1 MLSLYQT
8 KQQKNPPLIFSRP
21 SNFNR
26 FSNNL
31 ILNLYP
37 YCFYYDAKPMTVEV
51 APLSK
56 SAAADNYARNQQ
68 QIAHLLVQLNK
79 VVLDKPQVLKL
90 ALSCVLAGGHLLL
103 QDLPGMGKTTLA
115 QGLAQLLGLSFSRV
129 QFTNDMLPADILG
142 MTLYDQGKMA
152 FEFRSGPIFTQLLLA
167 DEINRSSPKTQS
179 ALLEAME
186 ERQVTQ
192 DGQSY
197 PLPKPFFV
205 IATQNPLQQAGVYP
219 LPESQLDRFLMCLS
233 LGYPSAEA
241 ERALLR
247 GQDRREL
254 LRELHAILNTEDV
267 LLARRGVQQV
277 YVADASLD
285 YLQRLVAKTRI
296 SQDYHGLSPRGVLS
310 LQSAA
315 QAYAYVS
322 GQQEVTPEDIQ
333 AVFAAVTDH
342 RLGQRFVPANA
353 VSGQTPPTIAQRIMA
368 EVAVIV

>member
-1 MLSLYQT
+1 M
-8 KQQKNPPLIFSRP
+8 NPAA
-21 SNFNR
+21 ND
-26 FSNNL
+26 
-31 ILNLYP
+31 YP
-37 YCFYYDAKPMTVEV
+37 
-51 APLSK
+51 
-56 SAAADNYARNQQ
+56 RNQQ
-68 QIAHLLVQLNK
+68 KIAQLMTQLNQI
-79 VVLDKPQVLKL
+79 VLDKPQAIKL
-90 ALSCVLAGGHLLL
+90 ALSGILAGGHLLL

-142 MTLYDQGKMA
+142 MSIYDQSKQQ
-152 FEFRSGPIFTQLLLA
+152 FEFSPGPIFTQLLLA

-197 PLPKPFFV
+197 TLPQPFFV

-219 LPESQLDRFLMCLS
+219 LPESQLDRFLLCLS
-233 LGYPSAEA
+233 LGYPSPAA
-241 ERALLR
+241 ERELLK

-254 LRELHAILNTEDV
+254 LKELPAVLDTQAV
-267 LLARRGVQQV
+267 LLAQQGVKQV
-277 YVADASLD
+277 YVADVVLD
-285 YLQRLVAKTRI
+285 YLQRLVAKTRA
-296 SQDYHGLSPRGVLS
+296 SSEYHGLSPRGVLS
-310 LQSAA
+310 LQRAA

-322 GQQEVTPEDIQ
+322 GHMEVTPEDIQ

-342 RLGQRFVPANA
+342 RLGQRFVPAH
-353 VSGQTPPTIAQRIMA
+353 VTGGQATQTIAQRILA

>member
-1 MLSLYQT
+1 MSDIPFSTSFLSDSCPGDYE
-8 KQQKNPPLIFSRP
+8 
-21 SNFNR
+21 SNQR
-26 FSNNL
+26 
-31 ILNLYP
+31 
-37 YCFYYDAKPMTVEV
+37 
-51 APLSK
+51 
-56 SAAADNYARNQQ
+56 
-68 QIAHLLVQLNK
+68 QIAQLLTHLNTI
-79 VVLDKPQVLKL
+79 VLDKPQVVKL

-142 MTLYDQGKMA
+142 MSIYDPAKLG

-197 PLPKPFFV
+197 RLPQPFFV

-233 LGYPSAEA
+233 LGYPSPAA
-241 ERALLR
+241 ERALLQ

-254 LRELHAILNTEDV
+254 LASLAAVLDTESV
-267 LLARRGVQQV
+267 LLAQKGVQQV
-277 YVADASLD
+277 YVADVVLD
-285 YLQRLVAKTRI
+285 YLQRLVAKTRA
-296 SQDYHGLSPRGVLS
+296 SQEYHGLSPRGVLS
-310 LQSAA
+310 LQRAA
-315 QAYAYVS
+315 QAYSYVS
-322 GQQEVTPEDIQ
+322 GHTEVTPEDIQ

-342 RLGQRFVPANA
+342 RLGQRFVPAH
-353 VSGQTPPTIAQRIMA
+353 VISGQSQQTIAQRIIA
-368 EVAVIV
+368 EVSVLV